1 MMGKIGPIEEA
12 IINLTLHKKGSRR
25 RDNLESLLTYFTKT
39 YLDFPENKASI
50 FERLEQLIPSSQV
63 FTVRQ
68 KKILED
74 FINLSELADKSL
86 KILRFYDEIR
96 YFVEA
101 LIRYYEALPDS
112 KVELEDLKGIQSE
125 LSTLYLLV
133 QLMLRTPFDEAKII
147 DEYLTYLNEIIKRYI
162 DKKGVIDCELLRIEE
177 MIKRKE
183 FDRTKQQR
191 EVKKLL
197 SMKRYAREQ
206 LRNIERDI
214 KRVQEEHAFVCYD
227 LEKLE
232 SIIKLY
238 DQLAKKIEITS
249 TYHKRL
255 NKIVDLYNEY
265 DQRIADITQ
274 PKAYY
279 EKSAEITESERIKII
294 FKILT
299 EQEETLTEKK
309 IIKDILDM
317 QHYKDYIK
325 SLVRVFKTPSVMG
338 FKPTYKSDYIWVTVE
353 APPKLWSE
361 DLSQELYTALAAYVT
376 SEVSRTITVRVIEAR
391 EPWVTRVLVVGGR
404 GKPEHLEAYDEMQL
418 LYSKSNDFERHLSR
432 SYLLE
437 HGVSATQ
444 IVNKIKNGYQ
454 APKKEAAAKA

>member
-1 MMGKIGPIEEA
+1 M
-12 IINLTLHKKGSRR
+12 
-25 RDNLESLLTYFTKT
+25 
-39 YLDFPENKASI
+39 
-50 FERLEQLIPSSQV
+50 
-63 FTVRQ
+63 
-68 KKILED
+68 
-74 FINLSELADKSL
+74 NLSEVADKAL
-86 KILRFYDEIR
+86 KILRYYDETR
-96 YFVEA
+96 YFAEA

-112 KVELEDLKGIQSE
+112 KAELEELQSIQSE
-125 LSTLYLLV
+125 LATLYLVV

-147 DEYLTYLNEIIKRYI
+147 DEYLTYINEIIDRYI
-162 DKKGVIDCELLRIEE
+162 NKKGVVDCELLRIEE

-197 SMKRYAREQ
+197 STKKYAREQ
-206 LRNIERDI
+206 LINIERDI
-214 KRVQEEHAFVCYD
+214 KRIQEEHAFVCYD
-227 LEKLE
+227 LEKVE

-238 DQLAKKIEITS
+238 DELAKKIEVTS
-249 TYHKRL
+249 EYRKRL

-265 DQRIADITQ
+265 AQKIAEITQ
-274 PKAYY
+274 PKSYY
-279 EKSAEITESERIKII
+279 EKSAEITETERIKII

-299 EQEETLTEKK
+299 EQEETLTENK

-376 SEVSRTITVRVIEAR
+376 SEVSRTITVRVIESR
-391 EPWVTRVLVVGGR
+391 EPWVTRILVVGGR
-404 GKPEHLEAYDEMQL
+404 AKPEHLEAYDEMQL

-437 HGVSATQ
+437 HGVSATEL
-444 IVNKIKNGYQ
+444 VNQIKNGYQ
-454 APKKEAAAKA
+454 MPKKEAAKT